1 MQLTDAQIQQYNDD
15 GFIIVRGVFDGA
27 TVQQMREHYMKMRAE
42 GPKPSDMGGDPNNP
56 DDPLNKYPRLIQ
68 MHNWDEQSGAW
79 ANDSKIL
86 DILRQLFDGEPV
98 LNQTMLY
105 FKPPGARGQAHHQDQ
120 QYITLD
126 PLIGVWVALDPSDEG
141 TGQMMLVPGS
151 HKWGLQPVEEADT
164 SASFTAGKTVLPEG
178 VSEVGADMQ
187 PGDVLFF
194 AGKTIHGSYPNTT
207 TDRWRRSFICHYV
220 AEYSVP
226 FVPGEGQ
233 NMAHLGK
240 HLHNL
245 K

>member
-1 MQLTDAQIQQYNDD
+1 M
-15 GFIIVRGVFDGA
+15 
-27 TVQQMREHYMKMRAE
+27 
-42 GPKPSDMGGDPNNP
+42 
-56 DDPLNKYPRLIQ
+56 IQ
-68 MHNWDEQSGAW
+68 MHNWDKASGEW
-79 ANDSKIL
+79 ANDANVL
-86 DILRQLFDGEPV
+86 GMLQQLLAGEPV

-151 HKWGLQPVEEADT
+151 HRLGLQPVEPADT
-164 SASFTAGKTVLPEG
+164 KASFTGGKTVLPEG
-178 VSEVGADMQ
+178 VEEVGADMQ

-194 AGKTIHGSYPNTT
+194 DGKTIHGSYPNTT

-220 AEYSVP
+220 ADYSVP

-233 NMAHLGK
+233 HMAHLGK
-240 HLHNL
+240 NIPNL